1 MEITK
6 TCNKCNKA
14 KTLDLF
20 YANKKY
26 ELGVIGT
33 CIECRKILSK
43 SYRASEHGQNVRIAN
58 YNANKEIIIEKS
70 KIYREKNKKELSKKK
85 KEYRLANL
93 ELKRSQAKLYYK
105 NNTQKTLD
113 VNKQY
118 RKNNPEKMRELSKK
132 DYERSSQNLTDR
144 YLKNVMKKHHPSIKE
159 FPQEIIELKRI
170 IIKTYRLCQQL
181 QN

>member
-6 TCNKCNKA
+6 TCNKCNEA

-20 YANKKY
+20 YTNKKY
-26 ELGVIGT
+26 YLGVLGT
-33 CIECRKILSK
+33 CIECHKNRSK
-43 SYRASEHGQNVRIAN
+43 EYRASEHGQSIRISN
-58 YNANKEIIIEKS
+58 YNLKKEVILEKC
-70 KIYREKNKKELSKKK
+70 KIYREKNKKELSDRK

-93 ELKRSQAKLYYK
+93 DAMRSKSNNYYK
-105 NNTQKTLD
+105 NNKEKSLD
-113 VNKQY
+113 TNKQY
-118 RKNNPEKMRELSKK
+118 RKNNPEKMKELAKK
-132 DYERSSQNLTDR
+132 DYQRSSQNLTDR
-144 YLKNVMKKHHPSIKE
+144 YVRNIIKKHHPLLKE

>member
-26 ELGVIGT
+26 ELGVIGA
-33 CIECRKILSK
+33 CIECHKIRNRE
-43 SYRASEHGQNVRIAN
+43 YRASEHGRNIRIAN
-58 YNANKEIIIEKS
+58 YNAKKEIIIEKS
-70 KIYREKNKKELSKKK
+70 KIYREKNKKEISDRK

-93 ELKRSQAKLYYK
+93 EVMRAKSNNYYK
-105 NNTQKTLD
+105 NNKQKSLEK
-113 VNKQY
+113 NKDY
-118 RKNNPEKMRELSKK
+118 RKNNPEKMRELAKK

-144 YLKNVMKKHHPSIKE
+144 YVRNIMKRHYGSVKE
-159 FPQEIIELKRI
+159 IPQEIIELKRI
-170 IIKTYRLCQQL
+170 IIKIHRLCQQL

>member
-33 CIECRKILSK
+33 CIECHKNRAKEW
-43 SYRASEHGQNVRIAN
+43 RASEHGQTIRKLY
-58 YNANKEIIIEKS
+58 YNLKKETIIEKS
-70 KIYREKNKKELSKKK
+70 KIYREKNKKEISNIK

-93 ELKRSQAKLYYK
+93 DAMRSKSNNYYK
-105 NNTQKTLD
+105 NNKEKSLD
-113 VNKQY
+113 ANKQY
-118 RKNNPEKMRELSKK
+118 RKNNPEKMKELAKK

-144 YLKNVMKKHHPSIKE
+144 YIRNIMKRHYGSVKE
-159 FPQEIIELKRI
+159 IPQEIIELKRI